1 MCLCSKSRNPLQD
14 LFSLE
19 LSKAPAPTAGRI
31 RVTMVISFFWERV
44 GSVMD
49 VVEADVAWKE
59 RCKTDLKTYLAKGIL
74 VA

>member
-1 MCLCSKSRNPLQD
+1 MVSLLATLFQGEILCVRNPLQD
-14 LFSLE
+14 FFSLE

-44 GSVMD
+44 RSVMD

-59 RCKTDLKTYLAKGIL
+59 R
-74 VA
+74 

>member
-1 MCLCSKSRNPLQD
+1 MFVNPLQD
-14 LFSLE
+14 FFSLE

-44 GSVMD
+44 RSVMD

-59 RCKTDLKTYLAKGIL
+59 R
-74 VA
+74 

>member
-1 MCLCSKSRNPLQD
+1 
-14 LFSLE
+14 
-19 LSKAPAPTAGRI
+19 
-31 RVTMVISFFWERV
+31 MVISFFWERV

-59 RCKTDLKTYLAKGIL
+59 RCKTDLFNISGMAKGIW